1 MIIHFNKL
9 SVKKG
14 ETLILQKIDLSITEK
29 ENVAI
34 VGPNGSGKSTLLDV
48 IAGKIFPFQG
58 NIVKPHFS
66 EIELI
71 PRDYGFSRIAGSAY
85 KYYQQRYHAYD
96 SEIGPTVY
104 EVIQN
109 QVSPIGTLD
118 PKSVELPEAIYEFEE
133 VERMASKMNILHLLD
148 RKVTSLSNGETR
160 RTLIAIAL
168 LKKPK
173 VLLLD
178 CPFVGLDKES
188 KASLMN
194 LLDNL
199 DLQIVLVAA
208 LNELPS
214 NIHTLIRLEKG
225 ELVYTY
231 KKPFPELNFK
241 PKELRIDEAS
251 WGEFKTIPKAS
262 YVNAIKMVNGKVAY
276 GDKVVLNGIDWEVKN
291 GEKWALLG
299 PNGSGKSTL
308 LSLITADNPQAY
320 RNDLY
325 LFDKKRG
332 TGETIWDIKKRI
344 GYLSP
349 EMHVYFPKGMVAW
362 KVIASGLYDT
372 IGLNRQPTLEDELKV
387 SKIAELLYLKPLK
400 KRKLN
405 ELSVGEQRMV
415 LLARALIK
423 NPEVLLLDEPCQNLD
438 YSHMIY
444 FRDLINSIAVK
455 LHKTLI
461 FVSHNLE
468 EIPACVTKKLV
479 LKDGMVSINK
489 A

>member
-1 MIIHFNKL
+1 MIHFNKL

-14 ETLILQKIDLSITEK
+14 ENLILKNIDLRIGK
-29 ENVAI
+29 DENLAI
-34 VGPNGSGKSTLLDV
+34 VGPNGSGKSTLLDI
-48 IAGKIFPFQG
+48 IAGKVFPFQG
-58 NIVKPHFS
+58 KITKPHYS

-71 PRDYGFSRIAGSAY
+71 PRDYGFSRIVGAAY
-85 KYYQQRYHAYD
+85 QYYQQRYHAYD

-109 QVSPIGTLD
+109 QILPVGTVNLN
-118 PKSVELPEAIYEFEE
+118 SVELTAAIYERSE
-133 VERMASKMNILHLLD
+133 VEEMGVKMNILHLLE

-178 CPFVGLDKES
+178 CPFVGLDVES
-188 KASLMN
+188 KASLIK
-194 LLDNL
+194 LLDSL

-208 LNELPS
+208 LNELP
-214 NIHTLIRLEKG
+214 NRINKLICLEKG
-225 ELVYTY
+225 ELVNIFE
-231 KKPFPELNFK
+231 KPFPKLDFEV
-241 PKELRIDEAS
+241 KELIIKENLWA
-251 WGEFKTIPKAS
+251 EFISTPTTEYTS
-262 YVNAIKMVNGKVAY
+262 AIKMVKAKVEY
-276 GDKVVLNGIDWEVKN
+276 GDKVVLDEIDWEVKK

-308 LSLITADNPQAY
+308 LSLVTADNPQAY
-320 RNDLY
+320 RNELY

-332 TGETIWDIKKRI
+332 SGETIWDIKRRI

-349 EMHVYFPKGMVAW
+349 EMHIYFPKNMVAW

-372 IGLNRQPTLEDELKV
+372 IGLNKQPTEQDKLRV
-387 SKIAELLYLKPLK
+387 SKISDLLNIQTLKD
-400 KRKLN
+400 RKLN
-405 ELSVGEQRMV
+405 EISVGEQRMV

-444 FRDLINSIAVK
+444 FRDLINSIAIK

-468 EIPACVTKKLV
+468 EIPACVTKTLV
-479 LKDGMVSINK
+479 LKEGKVSINNT
-489 A
+489 

>member
-1 MIIHFNKL
+1 MIHFNNL

-14 ETLILQKIDLSITEK
+14 ENLILKNIDLRIGTD

-34 VGPNGSGKSTLLDV
+34 VGPNGSGKSTLLDI
-48 IAGKIFPFQG
+48 IAGKVFPFQG
-58 NIVKPHFS
+58 KVTKPHFN

-71 PRDYGFSRIAGSAY
+71 PRDYGFSRIVGAAY
-85 KYYQQRYHAYD
+85 QYYQQRYHAYD

-109 QVSPIGTLD
+109 QILPIGTVNLN
-118 PKSVELPEAIYEFEE
+118 SVELTAAIYERPKVEE
-133 VERMASKMNILHLLD
+133 MGVKMNILHLLE

-178 CPFVGLDKES
+178 CPFVGLDVES
-188 KASLMN
+188 KASLMK
-194 LLDNL
+194 LLDSL

-208 LNELPS
+208 LNELP
-214 NIHTLIRLEKG
+214 NRINKLICLEKG
-225 ELVYTY
+225 ALVSIYQ
-231 KKPFPELNFK
+231 KPFPKLDFEI
-241 PKELRIDEAS
+241 KELLIRENLWSD
-251 WGEFKTIPKAS
+251 FKSTPTTEYTS
-262 YVNAIKMVNGKVAY
+262 AIKMVKAKVEY
-276 GDKVVLNGIDWEVKN
+276 GDKVVLDGIDWEVKK

-308 LSLITADNPQAY
+308 LSLVTADNPQAY
-320 RNDLY
+320 RNELY

-332 TGETIWDIKKRI
+332 SGETIWDIKRRI

-349 EMHVYFPKGMVAW
+349 EMHIYFPKNMTVW

-372 IGLNRQPTLEDELKV
+372 IGLNKKPTEQDKLMV
-387 SKIAELLYLKPLK
+387 SKISDLLNIRTLKE
-400 KRKLN
+400 RKLN
-405 ELSVGEQRMV
+405 EISVGEQRMV

-444 FRDLINSIAVK
+444 FRDLINSIAIK

-468 EIPACVTKKLV
+468 EIPACVTKTLV
-479 LKDGMVSINK
+479 LKEGKVSINNT
-489 A
+489 

>member
-1 MIIHFNKL
+1 MIYFNNL

-14 ETLILQKIDLSITEK
+14 ENLVLKNIDLNIGMDD
-29 ENVAI
+29 NVAI
-34 VGPNGSGKSTLLDV
+34 VGPNGSGKSTLLDI
-48 IAGKIFPFQG
+48 IAGKVFPFQG
-58 NIVKPHFS
+58 KIIKPHYS

-71 PRDYGFSRIAGSAY
+71 PRDYGFSRVAGAAY
-85 KYYQQRYHAYD
+85 QYYQQRYHSYD

-109 QVSPIGTLD
+109 QILPVGTVNLN
-118 PKSVELPEAIYEFEE
+118 SVELTPAIYDLLE
-133 VERMASKMNILHLLD
+133 VEEMAGKMNILHLLD

-178 CPFVGLDKES
+178 CPFVGLDVES

-194 LLDNL
+194 LLDGL
-199 DLQIVLVAA
+199 SLQIVLVAS
-208 LNELPS
+208 LNELPRRI
-214 NIHTLIRLEKG
+214 NKLICLEKG
-225 ELVYTY
+225 ELENIYER
-231 KKPFPELNFK
+231 PFPKMNF
-241 PKELRIDEAS
+241 PKMD
-251 WGEFKTIPKAS
+251 FKINEDLWSDFKSTPTAEYTS
-262 YVNAIKMVNGKVAY
+262 AIKMVKAKVEY
-276 GDKVVLNGIDWEVKN
+276 GDKVVLDNIDWEVKK

-308 LSLITADNPQAY
+308 LSLVTADNPQAY
-320 RNDLY
+320 RNELY

-332 TGETIWDIKKRI
+332 SGETIWDIKKRI

-349 EMHVYFPKGMVAW
+349 EMHIYFPKDMVVW

-372 IGLNRQPTLEDELKV
+372 IGLNKQPTEQNKLVV
-387 SKIAELLYLKPLK
+387 SKISDLLKIQMLKD
-400 KRKLN
+400 RKLN
-405 ELSVGEQRMV
+405 EISVGEQRMV

-444 FRDLINSIAVK
+444 FRDLINSIAIK

-468 EIPACVTKKLV
+468 EIPACVSKKLV
-479 LKDGMVSINK
+479 LKEGKVLLNK
-489 A
+489 T